1 MTNIH
6 AQIPTHLAAP
16 SRFPRLRRT
25 AIGLALL
32 AGGLSLSACG
42 NTMGDRAGSGAGIG
56 AASGAAIGAIF
67 GGIGAL
73 PGALIGAGVGAGTG
87 AVTTQ
92 EQIDLGQPVW
102 RR

>member
-1 MTNIH
+1 MHINDRKKSSRPFGIRR
-6 AQIPTHLAAP
+6 APLAA
-16 SRFPRLRRT
+16 
-25 AIGLALL
+25 ALL
-32 AGGLSLSACG
+32 GSGLLLSACG

-67 GGIGAL
+67 GGVGAL

-87 AVTTQ
+87 AATTQ
-92 EQIDLGQPVW
+92 DQIDLGQPVW